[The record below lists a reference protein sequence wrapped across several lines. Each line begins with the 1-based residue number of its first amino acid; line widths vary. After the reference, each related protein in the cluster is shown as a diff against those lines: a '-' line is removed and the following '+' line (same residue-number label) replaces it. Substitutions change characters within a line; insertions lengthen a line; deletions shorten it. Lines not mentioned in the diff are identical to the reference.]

1 MSVYTAVSVC
11 ACVCVCVCLCVCVCT
26 CVLADVCLCVHVLVC
41 VCACVFAS
49 VCVHMRVSMR
59 RHCADTAHFSL
70 LCGSRCCM
78 QTVLLGIRTLAWCGS
93 VHVSVLWSLM
103 SDCVK

>member
-1 MSVYTAVSVC
+1 MHTLLCLCVH
-11 ACVCVCVCLCVCVCT
+11 VCVCVCLCVCVCT

-78 QTVLLGIRTLAWCGS
+78 QTVLLDIRTLAWCGS

>member
-1 MSVYTAVSVC
+1 MSAYTAVSVC
-11 ACVCVCVCLCVCVCT
+11 ACVCVCVPVCVCVHMCACR
-26 CVLADVCLCVHVLVC
+26 CVSVCACACVC

-70 LCGSRCCM
+70 LCDSRCCM
-78 QTVLLGIRTLAWCGS
+78 QTVLLDIRTLAWCGS

>member
-1 MSVYTAVSVC
+1 MHTLLC
-11 ACVCVCVCLCVCVCT
+11 LCVHVCVCVCT

-49 VCVHMRVSMR
+49 VCVHIRVSMR
-59 RHCADTAHFSL
+59 RHCADTTHFSL

-78 QTVLLGIRTLAWCGS
+78 QTVLLDIRTLAWCGT